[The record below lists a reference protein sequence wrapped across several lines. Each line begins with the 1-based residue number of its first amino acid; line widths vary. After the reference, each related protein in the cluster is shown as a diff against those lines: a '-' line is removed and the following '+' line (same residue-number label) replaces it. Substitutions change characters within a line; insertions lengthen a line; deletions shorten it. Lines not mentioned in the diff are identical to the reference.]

1 MAENKQPSFEEALKR
16 LEEIIRKLETG
27 VAPLDE
33 LLVLYEEGNKLV
45 KYCNEMLDN
54 AEQRVTAVSL

>member
-1 MAENKQPSFEEALKR
+1 MENFENDIKR

-45 KYCNEMLDN
+45 KYCNEMLDS
-54 AEQRVTAVSL
+54 AEQRVTSVSQ